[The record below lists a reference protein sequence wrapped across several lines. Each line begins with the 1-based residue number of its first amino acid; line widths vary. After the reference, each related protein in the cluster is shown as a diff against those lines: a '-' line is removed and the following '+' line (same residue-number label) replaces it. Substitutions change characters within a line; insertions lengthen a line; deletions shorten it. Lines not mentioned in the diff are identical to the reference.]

1 MNFITNTRQDLQL
14 HLSKLV
20 DTFESMEETKSRL
33 ALTDHLVS
41 LIKDTSPDVIDKV
54 IYLIQGKLRPDY
66 EGVELGIAEKMI
78 IRSLSQASG
87 IDTSSILETYRE
99 TGDLGDTARKILL
112 TKKSK
117 TERTTITVDSV
128 YSKLYEIA
136 KTSGVG
142 SQELKIKN
150 IVELITSSTPREARY
165 IIKFITGTLR
175 LGVADNTVMDAL
187 AVAFTGNKSNR
198 KILEEAYNVC
208 SDLGTVAKV
217 LAANGIDAVKAI
229 QITIFKPIR
238 PMLAER
244 VRTAQEALKRMEGGI
259 GAAEYKLDGERI
271 QVHVKKGDDDDKNGG
286 KVELFSRRLENIT
299 YQYPDVARAVISWP
313 EEINDAIVEGEV
325 VAIDS
330 QTLELRPFQEL
341 MHRRRKHDIDKA
353 IEQYPVVLNIFD
365 ILYLNGRDQT
375 SLQYSQR
382 RKILEHIL
390 PNKNTVDQKH
400 SENKTSVKRN
410 WSNTKSNITEYSNH
424 NNNIEYSKDSNNIPI
439 QLIPQIVTK
448 STEDIEKYMN
458 SAIESGCEGIV
469 LKQLSSVYK
478 AGSRGFLW
486 TKLKREYKNELAD
499 TLDLVIVG
507 GLYGRGRR
515 VGKYGALLL
524 ACYDHESDMFR
535 SISKV
540 GAGFTDIHLED
551 FYHNLE
557 RHRIKHKNAR
567 VDIIIENMDVW
578 FEPSIVI
585 EVIASEITVSP
596 SYSTAMNSIKDGYG
610 LALRFPKFTGKIRDD
625 KSPED
630 ATTVDEIIKMY
641 KDQIRKFNQ

>member
-1 MNFITNTRQDLQL
+1 MNFITNIRQDLQL

-33 ALTDHLVS
+33 ALTDLLVS
-41 LIKDTSPDVIDKV
+41 LIKDTSADVIDKV

-66 EGVELGIAEKMI
+66 EGIELGIAEKMI

-117 TERTTITVDSV
+117 TERTITTVDSV

-150 IVELITSSTPREARY
+150 IVELLTSSTPREARY

-198 KILEEAYNVC
+198 KILEDAYNVC

-217 LAANGIDAVKAI
+217 LAANGIDAVEAI

-271 QVHVKKGDDDDKNGG
+271 QVHVKKGDDHDKNGG

-299 YQYPDVARAVISWP
+299 YQYPDVARAVISSP
-313 EEINDAIVEGEV
+313 EEIKDAIVEGEV

-390 PNKNTVDQKH
+390 PNKNTVDQKY
-400 SENKTSVKRN
+400 SENKTSAKGKG
-410 WSNTKSNITEYSNH
+410 SNTKSNITAYSNDSNNVEYSN
-424 NNNIEYSKDSNNIPI
+424 DSNNIPI

-469 LKQLSSVYK
+469 LKQFSSVYK

-486 TKLKREYKNELAD
+486 TKLKHEYKNELAD
-499 TLDLVIVG
+499 TLDLVTVG

-567 VDIIIENMDVW
+567 VDVIAENMDVW

-630 ATTVDEIIKMY
+630 ATTADEIIKMY
-641 KDQIRKFNQ
+641 KDQIRKFNH

>member
-1 MNFITNTRQDLQL
+1 
-14 HLSKLV
+14 
-20 DTFESMEETKSRL
+20 MEETKSRL
-33 ALTDHLVS
+33 MLTELLVS
-41 LIKDTSPDVIDKV
+41 LIKDTSPEVVDKV

-66 EGVELGIAEKMI
+66 EGIELGIAEKMI
-78 IRSLSQASG
+78 IKSLAQASG
-87 IDTSSILETYRE
+87 SNTSSILEAYRE
-99 TGDLGDTARKILL
+99 TGDLGDTTRKILSS
-112 TKKSK
+112 KKSK
-117 TERTTITVDSV
+117 TERSNITVDSV
-128 YSKLYEIA
+128 YSKLYHIA
-136 KTSGVG
+136 KTTGVG
-142 SQELKIKN
+142 SQELKVKN
-150 IVELITSSTPREARY
+150 IVELLTSSSPREARY

-187 AVAFTGNKSNR
+187 AVAYTGNKSNR
-198 KILEEAYNVC
+198 KILEDAYNVC
-208 SDLGTVAKV
+208 SDLGTVSKV
-217 LAANGIDAVKAI
+217 LASNGIDAVKAI

-244 VRTAQEALKRMEGGI
+244 VRTAEEALKRMEGGI

-271 QVHVKKGDDDDKNGG
+271 QVHVKKGGNDDKKEG

-299 YQYPDVARAVISWP
+299 YQYPDVAKAI
-313 EEINDAIVEGEV
+313 INSPNKIKEAIVEGEV
-325 VAIDS
+325 VAIDAE
-330 QTLELRPFQEL
+330 TLDLRPFQEL

-365 ILYLNGRDQT
+365 ILYLNGKDQT
-375 SLQYSQR
+375 LLHYSQR
-382 RKILEHIL
+382 RKILEDIV
-390 PNKNTVDQKH
+390 PNKNTVSQ
-400 SENKTSVKRN
+400 S
-410 WSNTKSNITEYSNH
+410 
-424 NNNIEYSKDSNNIPI
+424 YSKDKTNKRNTDQYTNYRNSPI
-439 QLIPQIVTK
+439 QLIPQMVTK
-448 STEDIEKYMN
+448 STDDIEKFMN

-524 ACYDHESDMFR
+524 ASYDHESDTFR

-540 GAGFTDIHLED
+540 GAGFTDIHLEN
-551 FYHNLE
+551 FYKNLE
-557 RHRIKHKNAR
+557 KHKIKHINAR
-567 VDIIIENMDVW
+567 VNVIAENMDVW
-578 FEPSIVI
+578 FEPSVVI

-596 SYSTAMNSIKDGYG
+596 SYSAAMNSIKDGYG
-610 LALRFPKFTGKIRDD
+610 LALRFPKFTGNIRED
-625 KSPED
+625 KAPED
-630 ATTVDEIIKMY
+630 ATTVEEIIKMY